1 MLLKRKTSG
10 RFQPGA
16 VQHFTRHAAKT
27 IMVAED
33 DEDGR
38 TMMQTLLRMKGYE
51 VVEAENGLQAIEIA
65 LTSFPDL
72 ILLDLE
78 LPLLDGLGVT
88 RNLRRHPKF
97 KQVPIVVVSG
107 HDPAKHSEAAFDAG
121 ASDYLVKPIDF
132 QRLDQILAGA
142 VPLADVMPELGRAQT
157 A

>member
-1 MLLKRKTSG
+1 
-10 RFQPGA
+10 
-16 VQHFTRHAAKT
+16 
-27 IMVAED
+27 MVAED

-38 TMMQTLLRMKGYE
+38 TMMQTLLRIKGYD
-51 VVEAENGLQAIEIA
+51 VVEAENGLQAVEIA
-65 LTSFPDL
+65 LTSLPDL

-97 KQVPIVVVSG
+97 KEVPIVIVSG
-107 HDPAKHSEAAFDAG
+107 HDPAKHSEAALDAG
-121 ASDYLVKPIDF
+121 ASAYLVKPIDF

-142 VPLADVMPELGRAQT
+142 VPLADGMPERGRAQT

>member
-1 MLLKRKTSG
+1 
-10 RFQPGA
+10 
-16 VQHFTRHAAKT
+16 
-27 IMVAED
+27 MVAED

-38 TMMQTLLRMKGYE
+38 SMMQTLLKMKGYE

-65 LTSFPDL
+65 LTNSPDL

-78 LPLLDGLGVT
+78 LPLLNGLAVT
-88 RNLRRHPKF
+88 RNLRRHPQF

-107 HDPAKHSEAAFDAG
+107 HDPAKHSEAALDAG
-121 ASDYLVKPIDF
+121 ASAYLVKPIDF

-142 VPLADVMPELGRAQT
+142 VPLADVMPELGRAKT